1 MLNVCKQSKITKYFK
16 KIEKEKE
23 TKQKRKR
30 DDDLNFKTANDLL
43 YENNYWCR

>member
-23 TKQKRKR
+23 TKQKRKDR
-30 DDDLNFKTANDLL
+30 DWDFKTANDLL